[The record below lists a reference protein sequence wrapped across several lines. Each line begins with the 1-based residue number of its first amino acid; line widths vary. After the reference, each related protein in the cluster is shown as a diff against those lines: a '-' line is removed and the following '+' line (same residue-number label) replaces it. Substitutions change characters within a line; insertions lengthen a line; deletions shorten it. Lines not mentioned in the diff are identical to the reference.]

1 MAQFGS
7 VSVWGTGG
15 RWFKSSRPD
24 HFIMKKKFRIFYSTC
39 SNSKDAKIIA
49 NYLLKNRKALCVNL
63 INSVDSFYLENK
75 KVKNQK
81 EVSILIKT
89 CCTKSQMEKNIKKIH
104 KYQTPIVVELKTAL
118 PNKDYLE
125 WFFKN

>member
-1 MAQFGS
+1 
-7 VSVWGTGG
+7 
-15 RWFKSSRPD
+15 
-24 HFIMKKKFRIFYSTC
+24 MKKKFRIFYSTC

-63 INSVDSFYLENK
+63 INNVDSFISRIK
-75 KVKNQK
+75 KLKIK

-118 PNKDYLE
+118 PIKIISK
-125 WFFKN
+125 WFLKIRLIIYC

>member
-1 MAQFGS
+1 
-7 VSVWGTGG
+7 
-15 RWFKSSRPD
+15 
-24 HFIMKKKFRIFYSTC
+24 MKKKFRIFYSTC

-49 NYLLKNRKALCVNL
+49 NYLLKNRKALCINL
-63 INSVDSFYLENK
+63 INNVDSFYLENK

-89 CCTKSQMEKNIKKIH
+89 CCTKNQMEKNIKKIH